1 VGATTE
7 PLEVDIRT
15 GFDLKAYVQ
24 RPDVLEQLRSSSEPL
39 NPFFNF
45 FAMIG
50 LAIKKVA
57 ESPPSRGY
65 EPSLIGYGFNPI
77 MARAMARLVIHH
89 GKRREAESGWHRHVF
104 DAIRFLAE
112 RDRQPRAIFTRAQ
125 LLLEAWDKTSII
137 ETALDE
143 IGLSGI
149 EFLELLKALVEGRDV
164 DCRRI
169 TEIAARLAPHL
180 SLRRGPKISAASAAH
195 EFFLAVIERN
205 YGPHAYTWNAHEDNF
220 TDPVTKATR
229 MEFDE
234 PGFDPRPTHRRRK
247 AGRGVELD

>member
-1 VGATTE
+1 M
-7 PLEVDIRT
+7 EVDILT

-24 RPDVLEQLRSSSEPL
+24 RPDVLEQLKSSSEPL
-39 NPFFNF
+39 NSFFNF

-65 EPSLIGYGFNPI
+65 EPLLIGYFNPI
-77 MARAMARLVIHH
+77 VARGMARLVIHH
-89 GKRREAESGWHRHVF
+89 GRRRAAQSGWHRGVF

-137 ETALDE
+137 ETVFDE
-143 IGLSGI
+143 TGLSAT
-149 EFLELLKALVEGRDV
+149 EFIGLLKAFVEGRDV

-169 TEIAARLAPHL
+169 TEISARLAPHL

-205 YGPHAYTWNAHEDNF
+205 YGPHAYTWNALEDDF